1 MSLHQNWADMLLKC
15 KHQGSSAPFA
25 AGQRI
30 RTICSWAET
39 SEALLFHGLQ
49 AAGSEPKAAKV
60 DEGWLESRSA
70 SSVFA
75 PAGALW
81 RRVVGLLRYGG
92 QQQKQV
98 VVCWGG
104 GGLEPSGSQSE
115 RAGLGQQAASWS
127 SSPSAARRREKLKVQ
142 EPNRDKGP
150 SECWPTQCSTLPMLR
165 AITKTNLSL
174 KLSPDRRY
182 LELFMGHKKT
192 TSSP

>member
-1 MSLHQNWADMLLKC
+1 MNRHHHVNACHCTICKELPRSCHWALITHTRSFYVSLHQNWADMLLKC

-70 SSVFA
+70 SSVSA

-115 RAGLGQQAASWS
+115 RAGLGQQAG
-127 SSPSAARRREKLKVQ
+127 AALHQRRGGVK
-142 EPNRDKGP
+142 
-150 SECWPTQCSTLPMLR
+150 S
-165 AITKTNLSL
+165 
-174 KLSPDRRY
+174 
-182 LELFMGHKKT
+182 
-192 TSSP
+192 